1 MPAGERR
8 LWWCRHGHVLGE
20 VKFALIASRRVRA
33 LMLYEVS
40 VPLEAVPEE
49 LPTLR
54 GRVTSGMDDI
64 RCTICGAVKNWEVG
78 EDALGALL
86 EGRRARQERET

>member
-20 VKFALIASRRVRA
+20 VKHALVGQRRVRA

-40 VPLEAVPEE
+40 VLLENVPAE

-54 GRVTSGMDDI
+54 GRVTAGMDDI
-64 RCTICGAVKNWEVG
+64 RCTICGAVKSWEVG
-78 EDALGALL
+78 EDALEALF
-86 EGRRARQERET
+86 ERRQARET